1 MLGIEALGYNP
12 AIQWYRRRTPEIRT
26 EWERG
31 HILTIGDL
39 RKAKRYL
46 NLLDVE
52 FFHLFSILGVT
63 FRNTSFIGDHNIGF
77 SYKSSDID
85 TFLKLILK
93 LSSDEKLRL
102 HQSQDAASL
111 FHNKFSSKIIYE
123 AYANHVESV
132 ASQKGKR

>member
-1 MLGIEALGYNP
+1 M
-12 AIQWYRRRTPEIRT
+12 
-26 EWERG
+26 
-31 HILTIGDL
+31 TIGDL

-46 NLLDVE
+46 NLLDLE
-52 FFHLFSILGVT
+52 FFHLFSILGVP
-63 FRNTSFIGDHNIGF
+63 FRNTSFIEDHYIGF

-93 LSSDEKLRL
+93 LSSDEKIRL

-111 FHNKFSSKIIYE
+111 FRNQFSSKIIYE

-132 ASQKGKR
+132 ASQKGER